1 MTLQSWLE
9 ENPFTLALSSGF
21 FGFYAHAGF
30 LKALEERGLSP
41 SGFTGSSAGAIVV
54 AAAARGLRAQEIEK
68 LILSVKLEDFWDPR
82 PGLGLVRGKKFEN
95 LLEKEIGRDFS
106 ELAKPVKLATF
117 DIFKR
122 KTVTFETGALARI
135 IRASCAVPLMFH
147 PVYIDG
153 RLYWDGGVLDK
164 MAVAGIPETERVL
177 IHYLDGSNV
186 YERYEKN
193 RDGIDRAAGRNT
205 AAPEKAKRQIVALQK
220 LARSSPRKMHL
231 GPEIVEAAYRQTLE
245 RLSAPL
251 A

>member
-9 ENPFTLALSSGF
+9 ENPFTLAMSSGF

-41 SGFTGSSAGAIVV
+41 SAFTGSSAGAIVV
-54 AAAARGLRAQEIEK
+54 AAAARGLRAHEIEK
-68 LILSVKLEDFWDPR
+68 LILSVKLQDFWDPS
-82 PGLGLVRGKKFEN
+82 PGLGFVRGKKFER
-95 LLEKEIGRDFS
+95 LLEGEIGRDFS
-106 ELAKPVKLATF
+106 DLLKPVRLATF

-122 KTVTFETGALARI
+122 KTVTFESGALARV

-164 MAVAGIPETERVL
+164 MAVASVPSDERVL
-177 IHYLDGSNV
+177 IHYLDGTNV

-193 RDGIDRAAGRNT
+193 RDGIDRAAGRD
-205 AAPEKAKRQIVALQK
+205 ALAPEKAKRQIVALER
-220 LARSSPRKMHL
+220 LARSGPRKMHL
-231 GPEIVEAAYRQTLE
+231 GPEILEAAYRQTLE
-245 RLSAPL
+245 RLSSPL